1 MNSKE
6 IKRKIKEE
14 GHIKANII
22 FEVVGN
28 PKEFIER
35 ALKEHLKKLDSDKG
49 IEILNEKSEPAEK
62 QGDIWSAF
70 SEVELLINNL
80 EKLTWICM
88 NLMPASIEI
97 MSPDNLLFKGRDL
110 TNWLNDL
117 LAKLHEIG
125 LISQQLGKQNKL
137 MLKNMNALFRNSILL
152 AIDSG
157 INKDSEI
164 AKRIGVLKKSL
175 DPVFQAMI
183 KESAIVKK
191 GTKYTRK

>member
-1 MNSKE
+1 M
-6 IKRKIKEE
+6 
-14 GHIKANII
+14 
-22 FEVVGN
+22 
-28 PKEFIER
+28 
-35 ALKEHLKKLDSDKG
+35 KKLDSDKG